1 MPYLNRGF
9 RTDFG
14 EGRKPPLICRSCA
27 SASQFLACCNCAGP
41 KDAVVLVGTATR
53 RLQKFAHVRFIYM
66 RMNMPSLAER
76 FCVFI
81 CTRLLDFSRVLEQD
95 LFHRGAQ
102 RFARTLPASCTA
114 GAMRIFGGHII
125 RLSRADL
132 AGPFSIRAS
141 GQVPSAGQLQPL
153 LTLPAGISDLRCTQ
167 GIFCLSFSC
176 DCMCLWERRATGTSG
191 ASHWLNF
198 APAFTS
204 AWAALALNFSTKT
217 RAWGHKCAFQRNNC
231 DHACYDSDA
240 EAYSSI

>member
-1 MPYLNRGF
+1 MPYLNRSF

-14 EGRKPPLICRSCA
+14 EGPNPPLICRSRA
-27 SASQFLACCNCAGP
+27 SASQFVAFCNCVGP
-41 KDAVVLVGTATR
+41 KDAVVLVITATR
-53 RLQKFAHVRFIYM
+53 RLHKFAHVRFIYM

-76 FCVFI
+76 FCVFT

-132 AGPFSIRAS
+132 AGSFSTRAS
-141 GQVPSAGQLQPL
+141 GQVPPAGQLQPL

-167 GIFCLSFSC
+167 GIFCLSF
-176 DCMCLWERRATGTSG
+176 
-191 ASHWLNF
+191 
-198 APAFTS
+198 P
-204 AWAALALNFSTKT
+204 
-217 RAWGHKCAFQRNNC
+217 
-231 DHACYDSDA
+231 SD
-240 EAYSSI
+240 YI

>member
-1 MPYLNRGF
+1 
-9 RTDFG
+9 
-14 EGRKPPLICRSCA
+14 
-27 SASQFLACCNCAGP
+27 
-41 KDAVVLVGTATR
+41 
-53 RLQKFAHVRFIYM
+53 
-66 RMNMPSLAER
+66 MPSLAER
-76 FCVFI
+76 FCVFT

-125 RLSRADL
+125 RLSRADA
-132 AGPFSIRAS
+132 AGSFSTRAA

-217 RAWGHKCAFQRNNC
+217 RAWEHKCAFQRNNC

-240 EAYSSI
+240 EAYASI

>member
-1 MPYLNRGF
+1 MRLVNRCRSYLNRSF

-41 KDAVVLVGTATR
+41 KDAVVLVTTSTC
-53 RLQKFAHVRFIYM
+53 RLHKFAHVRFIYM

-125 RLSRADL
+125 RLSRADA
-132 AGPFSIRAS
+132 AGSFSTRAA

-167 GIFCLSFSC
+167 GIFCLSF
-176 DCMCLWERRATGTSG
+176 
-191 ASHWLNF
+191 
-198 APAFTS
+198 P
-204 AWAALALNFSTKT
+204 
-217 RAWGHKCAFQRNNC
+217 
-231 DHACYDSDA
+231 SD
-240 EAYSSI
+240 YI